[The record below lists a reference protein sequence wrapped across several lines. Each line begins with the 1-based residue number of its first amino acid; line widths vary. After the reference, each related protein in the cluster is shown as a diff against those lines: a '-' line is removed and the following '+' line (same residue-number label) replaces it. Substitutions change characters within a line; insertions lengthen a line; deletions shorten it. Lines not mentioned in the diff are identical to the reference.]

1 MILVVLWLMAYSG
14 CGLWGVRW
22 WRRVLIVVA
31 LAVGGQERERERERE
46 GQQREDEIWEF

>member
-1 MILVVLWLMAYSG
+1 MAYGG

-31 LAVGGQERERERERE
+31 LAVGGQERERERE

>member
-1 MILVVLWLMAYSG
+1 MILVVLWLMAYGG

-31 LAVGGQERERERERE
+31 LAVGGQERERERERDNNE
-46 GQQREDEIWEF
+46 RMRFGSFE